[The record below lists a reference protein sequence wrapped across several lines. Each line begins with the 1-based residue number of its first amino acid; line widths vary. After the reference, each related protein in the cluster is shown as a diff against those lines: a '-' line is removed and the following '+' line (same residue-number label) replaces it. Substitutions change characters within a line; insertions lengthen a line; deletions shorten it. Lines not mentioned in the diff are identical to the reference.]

1 MGKEEAKN
9 EPDGVALVTGA
20 SRGIGKAIALKLL
33 EDGFVVVGTATTD
46 EGARNIDSYELQSGK
61 TCIGLKLDVT
71 KSSEVIRA
79 FSKISDDFSSP
90 KILVNNAGV
99 TRDNLLLRMK
109 ESDWETVLDTNLKGI
124 YHLSKYCLKGMI
136 RARWGRIIN
145 ITSVVASMG
154 NAGQSNYAAS
164 KAGTEGFTRSLAR
177 EVGQRNITVN
187 CVAPGFIDTDMTR
200 NLPSGTRGSLMAQ
213 IPLGRFGH
221 VKDIASIVSFLCSES
236 GSYITGETIQVNGGM
251 YLK

>member
-1 MGKEEAKN
+1 MTNDEVKSKCN
-9 EPDGVALVTGA
+9 EVALVTGA
-20 SRGIGKAIALKLL
+20 SRGIGKEIALNLL
-33 EDGFVVVGTATTD
+33 EDGYVVVGTATTED
-46 EGARNIDSYELQSGK
+46 GARNINTFKSKSDK
-61 TCIGLKLDVT
+61 ACVGLKLDVS
-71 KSSEVIRA
+71 KANEVSRLIAEISEKFA
-79 FSKISDDFSSP
+79 TP
-90 KILVNNAGV
+90 KVLVNNAGV
-99 TRDNLLLRMK
+99 ARDGLLMRMK
-109 ESDWETVLDTNLKGI
+109 EHDWDSVLDTNLKGI
-124 YHLSKYCLKGMI
+124 YHLSKHCLKGMT

-164 KAGTEGFTRSLAR
+164 KAGVEGFTRSLAR

-200 NLPSGTRGSLMAQ
+200 NLPSDVADSLTRQ

-221 VKDIASIVSFLCSES
+221 VRDIASLVSFLCSES

>member
-1 MGKEEAKN
+1 MGKEETKN

-46 EGARNIDSYELQSGK
+46 EGARNIDSYELQSRK

-79 FSKISDDFSSP
+79 FSEISDDFSSP

-124 YHLSKYCLKGMI
+124 YHLSKYCLKGMT

-177 EVGQRNITVN
+177 EVGKRNITVN

-200 NLPSGTRGSLMAQ
+200 NLPSDIQGSLMAQ

-221 VKDIASIVSFLCSES
+221 VEDIASIVSFLCSEA
-236 GSYITGETIQVNGGM
+236 GS
-251 YLK
+251 